1 MDQSAARSLV
11 PFGATEDS
19 GRRMPAC
26 PRGPRPAAPRRPQ
39 AGSAPR
45 PAPSAAVRAAPLP
58 GQAVYSFHR
67 VAAEPSAHLKGRLID
82 VFV

>member
-1 MDQSAARSLV
+1 
-11 PFGATEDS
+11 
-19 GRRMPAC
+19 
-26 PRGPRPAAPRRPQ
+26 
-39 AGSAPR
+39 
-45 PAPSAAVRAAPLP
+45 LP